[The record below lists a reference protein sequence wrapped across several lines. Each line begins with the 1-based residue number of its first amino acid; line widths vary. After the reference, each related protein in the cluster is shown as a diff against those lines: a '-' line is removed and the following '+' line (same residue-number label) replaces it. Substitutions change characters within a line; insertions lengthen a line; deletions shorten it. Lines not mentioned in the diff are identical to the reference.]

1 MKNLMNL
8 LQIILNLTGIYRLYE
23 KWLYM
28 QIKHKEMPQHVA
40 IILDGNR
47 RWARKRNLPVYAGH
61 IRGADKLKELIR
73 WCVELNIKYLT
84 VFVFSTENFYR
95 REDEV
100 NELIK
105 LLREKLDECL
115 NDEEVMRH
123 SVCIK
128 FIGDV
133 QRLPEDIREKIH
145 LLESKTRNNS
155 RLVVN
160 VALAYGGKWDIL
172 TATKTIATLVKEG
185 KLNVEDISYET
196 FQKFLTTSHLPKPDV
211 DLLLRTGGEYRISNF
226 LLWQC
231 AYAELIF
238 MDIMWPD
245 FRKID
250 FMRAIRLYQKRDRR
264 FGR

>member
-1 MKNLMNL
+1 MNL
-8 LQIILNLTGIYRLYE
+8 LQIVLNFFSIYRLYE

-28 QIKHKEMPQHVA
+28 QIRHKEIPQHVA

-47 RWARKRNLPVYAGH
+47 RWARKRNLPVHIGH
-61 IRGADKLKELIR
+61 IKGAEKLKELIK
-73 WCVELNIKYLT
+73 WCVELGVRYLT
-84 VFVFSTENFYR
+84 VFVFSTENFNR
-95 REDEV
+95 EEDEI
-100 NELIK
+100 NEFIK
-105 LLREKLDECL
+105 LMRKKLDECL
-115 NDEEVMRH
+115 NDENLMRY
-123 SVCIK
+123 SIRIK

-145 LLESKTRNNS
+145 LLEDKTKSNT

-172 TATKTIATLVKEG
+172 TATKIIATLVKEG

-196 FQKFLTTSHLPKPDV
+196 FQKFLATSHLPKPDV

-231 AYAELIF
+231 AYAELVF

-250 FMRAIRLYQKRDRR
+250 FMRAIRLYQKRNRR